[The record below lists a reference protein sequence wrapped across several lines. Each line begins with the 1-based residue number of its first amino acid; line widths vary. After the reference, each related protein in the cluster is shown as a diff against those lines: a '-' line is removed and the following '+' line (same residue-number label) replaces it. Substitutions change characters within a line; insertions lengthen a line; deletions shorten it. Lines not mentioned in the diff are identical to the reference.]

1 MRLASRNA
9 RRLLRCAFL
18 FSALALAGCAVNP
31 RVQLPAGE
39 ALVLGGVPFH
49 PQTEYQCGPAALA
62 GVLGASGVETSP
74 EALRP
79 QVFLPGRKGSLQVE
93 LLAASRRAGRIPYVV
108 DGEPQALLEEL
119 DAGRPVLVL
128 QNLWT
133 PSVPRWHY
141 AVVVGSEPARNRL
154 VLNTGVD
161 ERKPVRARSF
171 LRTWD
176 WAGRWGFV
184 ALRPGELPAQAD
196 PLRYAEAVAAFETVG
211 GAEASRLAWEAAR
224 TRWPG
229 DPRAWLAL
237 GNLDYGAGDKRA
249 ALRWF
254 QGGLAA
260 APGDP
265 VLANNAATVLGELGC
280 GDSARALLEPVQF
293 ATPASSPWRD
303 ALEKTLAAL
312 PGGEAADC
320 GALDLNAD

>member
-9 RRLLRCAFL
+9 RRLVRCAFL

-39 ALVLGGVPFH
+39 PLVLEGVPFH

-62 GVLGASGVETSP
+62 GVLGASGVQTSP
-74 EALRP
+74 DVLRP
-79 QVFLPGRKGSLQVE
+79 QVYLPGRKGSLQVE

-108 DGEPQALLEEL
+108 DGEAQALLDEL

-161 ERKPVRARSF
+161 ERKSVNARSF
-171 LRTWD
+171 MRSWE
-176 WAGRWGFV
+176 WGGRWGFV
-184 ALRPGELPAQAD
+184 ALRPGELPARAD
-196 PLRYAEAVAAFETVG
+196 PLRYAEAVAAFEPVG
-211 GAEASRLAWEAAR
+211 GADASRLAWEAAR

-254 QGGLAA
+254 RGGLAA

-265 VLANNAATVLGELGC
+265 VLANNTATVLGELGC
-280 GDSARALLEPVQF
+280 GDSARALLEPVLF
-293 ATPASSPWRD
+293 ATPASSPWRE
-303 ALEKTLAAL
+303 ALDKTRAAL
-312 PGGEAADC
+312 PVGEASGC
-320 GALDLNAD
+320 GGLLLNAD

>member
-1 MRLASRNA
+1 MRLRPGDA
-9 RRLLRCAFL
+9 RRFLRCAL
-18 FSALALAGCAVNP
+18 LVSALVLAGCAVNP

-39 ALVLGGVPFH
+39 ARVLEGVPFH

-62 GVLGASGVETSP
+62 GVLGASGVQASP

-79 QVFLPGRKGSLQVE
+79 QVFLPKRKGSLQVE
-93 LLAASRRAGRIPYVV
+93 LLAATRRAGRIPYVV
-108 DGEPQALLEEL
+108 DGDPAALLDEL
-119 DAGRPVLVL
+119 EAGRPVLVL

-141 AVVVGSEPARNRL
+141 AVVVGSEPTRNRL

-184 ALRPGELPAQAD
+184 ALRPGELPARAE
-196 PLRYAEAVAAFETVG
+196 PLRYAEAVAAFESVG
-211 GAEASRLAWEAAR
+211 GTDAAGLAWEGAG
-224 TRWPG
+224 TRWPH

-254 QGGLAA
+254 RDGLAA

-280 GDSARALLEPVQF
+280 GDDARGLLEPVLS
-293 ATPASSPWRD
+293 ATPATSPWRE
-303 ALEKTLAAL
+303 AMAKTLASL
-312 PGGEAADC
+312 PDGSSPDC
-320 GALDLNAD
+320 AGR